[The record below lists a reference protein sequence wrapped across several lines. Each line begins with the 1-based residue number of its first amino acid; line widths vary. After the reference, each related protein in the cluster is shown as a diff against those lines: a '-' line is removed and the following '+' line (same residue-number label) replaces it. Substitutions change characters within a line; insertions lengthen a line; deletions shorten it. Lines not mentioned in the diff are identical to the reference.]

1 MKGILAMPTSYQ
13 APMVGDKAKQTSTS
27 QSVSSNVSTDVGRIS
42 NLLDQKGQDTITIAE
57 TDTIASA
64 VKVLRDKRI
73 GALIVVDDAGALA
86 GILSERDIVRKLA
99 ETPGQTLPQ
108 SVAENMTRDVVT
120 CGAEDTLIN
129 VLRRMSEGRF
139 RHMPVL
145 EGNKIIGMVTIGDV
159 VNFRLNELEHEALQ
173 LKQLIVG

>member
-1 MKGILAMPTSYQ
+1 MPTSYQ
-13 APMVGDKAKQTSTS
+13 APMAGDAAKTSTS
-27 QSVSSNVSTDVGRIS
+27 QSLETNAQKGAGRVR
-42 NLLDQKGQDTITIAE
+42 NLLAKKSGNAITIKE

-64 VKVLRDKRI
+64 VQVLRDKRI
-73 GALIVVDDAGALA
+73 GALIVVNEAGTLA

-108 SVAENMTRDVVT
+108 TVAENMTRDVVT
-120 CGAEDTLIN
+120 CGAEDTLIE
-129 VLRRMSEGRF
+129 VLRRMSEGGF
-139 RHMPVL
+139 RHMPAVDGTTL
-145 EGNKIIGMVTIGDV
+145 LGMITIGDV

>member
-1 MKGILAMPTSYQ
+1 MPISYQ
-13 APMVGDKAKQTSTS
+13 APMVGDKAKQSSTS
-27 QSVSSNVSTDVGRIS
+27 QSLTTNAQTEAGRVQK
-42 NLLDQKGQDTITIAE
+42 LLDRKGQNAITIE
-57 TDTIASA
+57 QNDTIASA
-64 VKVLRDKRI
+64 VTILHDERI
-73 GALIVVDDAGALA
+73 GALIVVDEAGALA

-108 SVAENMTRDVVT
+108 TVAENMTRDVVT
-120 CGAEDTLIN
+120 CGTQDTMIE

-139 RHMPVL
+139 RHMPVV
-145 EGNKIIGMVTIGDV
+145 ESGKIVGMITIGDV